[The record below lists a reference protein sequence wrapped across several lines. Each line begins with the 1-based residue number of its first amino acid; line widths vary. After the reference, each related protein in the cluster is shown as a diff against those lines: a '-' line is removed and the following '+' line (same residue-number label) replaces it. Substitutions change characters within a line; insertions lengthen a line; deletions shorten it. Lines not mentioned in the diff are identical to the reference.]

1 LPYDLAYKLI
11 QQDILLSVN
20 SGSGISEARVEKG
33 LPFRIS
39 EKWATIG
46 DENRP
51 WHIHLNMDEVVQ
63 ARFVKEPRS
72 DEGQSY
78 SIRFFDSK
86 GNLSMRA
93 NFTKM
98 YDGNGNLIKEKV
110 ANFVEAIIN
119 MADQVISSLN
129 HNHTIVYINNKI
141 DALRKEID
149 QIEAKKQDALK
160 DCNMTL
166 ELLQEYNAN
175 KPFIQEMRKLEQQL
189 ADKEEKIRE
198 GKEELEMERFWTN
211 LKNNIHGKFL

>member
-11 QQDILLSVN
+11 SDILSQQDILLSVN

-33 LPFRIS
+33 LPFRIR

-72 DEGQSY
+72 DARQSY

-98 YDGNGNLIKEKV
+98 YDSNGNLIKEKV
-110 ANFVEAIIN
+110 AKF
-119 MADQVISSLN
+119 D
-129 HNHTIVYINNKI
+129 
-141 DALRKEID
+141 EIY
-149 QIEAKKQDALK
+149 AKYGSK
-160 DCNMTL
+160 
-166 ELLQEYNAN
+166 ELLS
-175 KPFIQEMRKLEQQL
+175 
-189 ADKEEKIRE
+189 
-198 GKEELEMERFWTN
+198 
-211 LKNNIHGKFL
+211 LKG